1 MAVLLAVVLAVVLA
15 FVVVLAVVVVLAAWK
30 CERKYLVTPGTA
42 PYLKA
47 STTNGVSGMR
57 L

>member
-15 FVVVLAVVVVLAAWK
+15 FVAVLAVVVMLAAWK

-47 STTNGVSGMR
+47 SMTNGVPGI
-57 L
+57 LL